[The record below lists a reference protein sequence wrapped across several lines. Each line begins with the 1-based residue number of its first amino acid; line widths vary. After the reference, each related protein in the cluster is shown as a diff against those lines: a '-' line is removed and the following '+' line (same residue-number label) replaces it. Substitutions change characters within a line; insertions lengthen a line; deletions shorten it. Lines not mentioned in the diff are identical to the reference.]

1 MKLTNSLRAVALSLL
16 LAVGILL
23 TTAGA
28 TLAGEPLMCNVGD
41 FTWQCTD
48 GSETYLSDP
57 EPPISGHAG
66 NGYFESTFFAGAG
79 KGGNAYVQLNSDIT
93 MRFKTSQQWVSWW
106 DAKGD
111 LHVVKAI
118 NGTATIPSGAVLVGI
133 PGDIEGGF
141 DLPGWVKGQLVST
154 GEWVLASTSF
164 AKR

>member
-1 MKLTNSLRAVALSLL
+1 MKLISSLRVVALSLL
-16 LAVGILL
+16 LAAGILL
-23 TTAGA
+23 SSAGA
-28 TLAGEPLMCNVGD
+28 TLAGEPLMCHVGD

-48 GSETYLSDP
+48 GSETYMNNP

-79 KGGNAYVQLNSDIT
+79 KGGNAYVQLNKDIA

-111 LHVVKAI
+111 MYTVKNI
-118 NGTATIPSGAVLVGI
+118 NGVVSIPTGAVVVGI
-133 PGDIEGGF
+133 PGDIKGGF

-154 GEWVLASTSF
+154 GEWVLARTSF